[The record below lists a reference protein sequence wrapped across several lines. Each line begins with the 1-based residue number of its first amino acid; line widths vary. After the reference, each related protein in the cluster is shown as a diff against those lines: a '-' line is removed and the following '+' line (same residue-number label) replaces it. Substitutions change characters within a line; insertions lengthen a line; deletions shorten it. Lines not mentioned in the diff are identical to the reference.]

1 MILDLF
7 LLAIIIADT
16 AIIVFHF
23 NQRMRSLDKKIDH
36 MNRKDAIESAP
47 KFRIRTAESDP
58 NRRATV
64 KFARVRA
71 IKYITPPPRR

>member
-1 MILDLF
+1 MLVFIF
-7 LLAIIIADT
+7 VMIIISIASF
-16 AIIVFHF
+16 AIHF
-23 NQRMRSLDKKIDH
+23 QHEIKALNARLDD
-36 MNRKDAIESAP
+36 MTRKHPVEHAP
-47 KFRIRTAESDP
+47 KFRVRTAESDP